1 MSIERQHFVSQGF
14 LRGFSAPDGK
24 TSKFIWL
31 YRKLPGTPPKRVS
44 VKSVAWQSFYY
55 EQETADGTRDTDTVE
70 ARFANIIDNIAPGV
84 IRSLHA
90 RPGSVVS
97 LTEEN
102 RGALAFFLGLS
113 LTRVPSFRGP
123 IRELHSRGAQRALNS
138 VTKRDPK
145 LRNLFEECGV
155 TAEAKPWVSLKPM
168 VQMAEVIARSTLAKY
183 WQFFVPPDG
192 VLLVTSDNPVI
203 FAVAKAYGLQSA
215 GPAHPA
221 AELVAN
227 LRKDLALVCTPRHG
241 GAQDAVFQMTQ
252 EEARKFNRGIV
263 KAARRSVF
271 APTRSEE
278 VEQLVQEHIG
288 NEQTIKLD

>member
-24 TSKFIWL
+24 TNKFIWL

-55 EQETADGTRDTDTVE
+55 EQETGDGTKDTDTVE
-70 ARFANIIDNIAPGV
+70 ARFANTIDRIAPGA
-84 IRSLHA
+84 IRSLVA
-90 RPGSVVS
+90 IPGSVVS

-102 RGALAFFLGLS
+102 RGALAFFLGIS
-113 LTRVPSFRGP
+113 LTRVPSFREP
-123 IRELHSRGAQRALNS
+123 IRELHTRVAQKALDS

-145 LRNLFEECGV
+145 LRKFVEEYGV
-155 TAEAKPWVSLKPM
+155 TAEAKPWVSLQPM
-168 VQMAEVIARSTLAKY
+168 VQQAEVIARSALVKY
-183 WQFFVPPDG
+183 WQFFVPPAS

-203 FAVAKAYGLQSA
+203 FDVAKSYGLQSA

-221 AELVAN
+221 AELVIN

-241 GAQDAVFQMTQ
+241 GAQDAVFEMTQ
-252 EEARKFNRGIV
+252 EEARKFNWGIV
-263 KAARRSVF
+263 RAARRSVF

-278 VEQLVQEHIG
+278 VEQLVKEHIG
-288 NEQTIKLD
+288 QEQTIKID